1 MDYSLSE
8 TCMLSTVRV
17 TMLDDHEKEIGSAT
31 AFHFTF
37 DTDENKG
44 IPVLVTNKHVVGNCS
59 KVRVVYTIK
68 GPSPNRYFIEFICKE
83 AILHPNSKVDLAIF
97 VISPKIKFLKQSY
110 NIELLFASVPEH
122 LIPTEKE
129 WNNLDAI
136 ETLTMI
142 GYPNG
147 IWDRANNLPVFRQG
161 ITATHPSYN
170 FQGEPQFLADMSCF
184 PGSSGSPVFLL
195 NQGAFHTKMNNGLCL
210 GTRAYLLGIQSRSMI
225 RQEIGKLV
233 DISNTASTQQPVVQ
247 SFINL
252 GIIIKSSEL
261 LKFKTYFGI

>member
-1 MDYSLSE
+1 
-8 TCMLSTVRV
+8 
-17 TMLDDHEKEIGSAT
+17 
-31 AFHFTF
+31 
-37 DTDENKG
+37 
-44 IPVLVTNKHVVGNCS
+44 
-59 KVRVVYTIK
+59 
-68 GPSPNRYFIEFICKE
+68 
-83 AILHPNSKVDLAIF
+83 

>member
-1 MDYSLSE
+1 MRR
-8 TCMLSTVRV
+8 TQGGAIR
-17 TMLDDHEKEIGSAT
+17 
-31 AFHFTF
+31 
-37 DTDENKG
+37 N
-44 IPVLVTNKHVVGNCS
+44 S
-59 KVRVVYTIK
+59 KRFIK
-68 GPSPNRYFIEFICKE
+68 GPSQNRYFIEFICKE

>member
-31 AFHFTF
+31 AFHFIF
-37 DTDENKG
+37 ATDENKG
-44 IPVLVTNKHVVGNCS
+44 IPVLVTNKHVVCRCS

-68 GPSPNRYFIEFICKE
+68 GSSKNRYTAKFTCKE

-97 VISPKIKFLKQSY
+97 TIGPKIKLLEQSY
-110 NIELLFASVPEH
+110 NIELLFSAVPEH

-136 ETLTMI
+136 ETITMI

-147 IWDRANNLPVFRQG
+147 IWDQANNLPVFRQG

-195 NQGAFHTKMNNGLCL
+195 NQGAFHNKINNGLSL
-210 GTRAYLLGIQSRSMI
+210 GTRAYLLGIQSGSMI

-233 DISNTASTQQPVVQ
+233 DISNSASTQQPVVQ

-261 LKFKTYFGI
+261 LNFKTYFGI